1 MFSYLDIQFPTLD
14 EPINKAAELNH
25 SHARYEHEIITV
37 YFSEWSVA
45 YESISSGTPVTVK
58 ITNVGSS
65 RTINGYIHYIK
76 PDVSPEKNYVEVTI
90 IGCSYPLKQASQK
103 VWSDVRASDVIA
115 DIASRNEISYDCIP
129 TERVYDQISQTGM
142 SDWELMVKL
151 AKQNGY
157 SLKCDNSTLVFHPLT
172 QAFTDFRQQAAYY
185 KMNGLDEKIT
195 GIYSFTP
202 LIGEAIPF
210 EDAKK
215 ASVSVS
221 GVDRSFYT
229 EHQNTNQKE
238 IEKTRK
244 GSKPIVFD
252 TYNTDVVAPT
262 FQIAKYESD
271 AADERNRYAYRG
283 TAVIQGSPRLL
294 PDAPIYLD
302 GLGSTYSGYWTVLSV
317 NHYIKKEVFTTTIEI
332 GTDAL
337 GLATKWTDNKE
348 ITYPDLSIKRV
359 ITSGVKQQNVA
370 PRTSLKRVGANYKK
384 NSSSHLSTV
393 KNIPKTQTVG
403 SPSHKW
409 VGTSGNLRQPAF
421 SDVKMPPNVIKKKL
435 GFL

>member
-14 EPINKAAELNH
+14 APIDKAAELNH
-25 SHARYEHEIITV
+25 THSRYEHEIVTV

-45 YESISSGTPVTVK
+45 YDLISSGTPVVIK
-58 ITNVGSS
+58 LTNTGGS
-65 RTINGYIHYIK
+65 RTINGYVHYVK
-76 PDVSPEKNYVEVTI
+76 PDISPEKNYVEVTI

-103 VWSDVRASDVIA
+103 VWSDVTASEVIA
-115 DIASRNEISYDCIP
+115 DIANRNELSYDCIP
-129 TERVYDQISQTGM
+129 TERVYDQISQAGM

-157 SLKCDNSTLVFHPLT
+157 SLKCDNSTVIFHPVT
-172 QAFTDFRQQAAYY
+172 QAFTDFRAQSSYY
-185 KMNGLDEKIT
+185 RMSGLDEKKT
-195 GIYSFTP
+195 GIYSFKP

-215 ASVSVS
+215 ASVAVS
-221 GVDRSFYT
+221 GVDRDFYT

-238 IEKTRK
+238 ITKTRK

-252 TYNTDVVAPT
+252 TYHTDVVAPT
-262 FQIAKYESD
+262 FKIAKYESD

-283 TAVIQGSPRLL
+283 TAVLQGSPGLL

-302 GLGSTYSGYWTVLSV
+302 GLGATYSGYWTILSV
-317 NHYIKKEVFTTTIEI
+317 NHYIEKEVFTTTVEV
-332 GTDAL
+332 GTDSL
-337 GLATKWTDNKE
+337 GLASKWTDNKE
-348 ITYPDLSIKRV
+348 IYSPDLSIKRV
-359 ITSGVKQQNVA
+359 ITSGVRQQNVV
-370 PRTSLKRVGANYKK
+370 PKTSLKRVGADYKK

-393 KNIPKTQTVG
+393 KNVSKIQTVG

-409 VGTSGNLRQPAF
+409 VGTSGNLRRPAF
-421 SDVKMPPNVIKKKL
+421 KDVKMPPNVLKKKL
-435 GFL
+435 GF